1 MLTWEMHAK
10 FVLRVKYKTSVHHL
24 CPFKADM
31 TNIQWHNCTTFPI
44 ACCFFQNGFRNWGDD
59 DPISLICFTWVK
71 PPTRHLFNKT
81 WANLAPTI
89 RTFWE
94 VDTCFK
100 SADLSRDGVLQYE
113 DDHSNGVVP
122 MFFLPWL
129 LFGEDKKLR
138 FEWFMLFC

>member
-1 MLTWEMHAK
+1 
-10 FVLRVKYKTSVHHL
+10 
-24 CPFKADM
+24 
-31 TNIQWHNCTTFPI
+31 
-44 ACCFFQNGFRNWGDD
+44 
-59 DPISLICFTWVK
+59 
-71 PPTRHLFNKT
+71 LFNKT

-129 LFGEDKKLR
+129 LFGEDKQLH
-138 FEWFMLFC
+138 FDWFMLFLLGCFWGMAGKKNNLNFGRDDYGHRWNQKNAVVEQRIAGLVHGIILPVGNAKKQLTQLRSKIVFLQKRSQ